1 MIFAQVNGVCGLK
14 LRKVTM
20 NSQIN
25 AVWRLSENRKPTAEK
40 LVLARIPHNI
50 R

>member
-1 MIFAQVNGVCGLK
+1 MIFAQVNSVCGLK

-25 AVWRLSENRKPTAEK
+25 AASEQLENAFE
-40 LVLARIPHNI
+40 LFNQF
-50 R
+50 